1 MRLQLRL
8 TDTAEQ
14 LFRAIV
20 STLGIPPK
28 DVVLD
33 ALGLL
38 HFAINEVRQ
47 GRKIGSYNPASGE
60 FSAFTTPTLEAL
72 KANTR
77 QAAMQQQAAAAS
89 TA

>member
-8 TDTAEQ
+8 TETAER
-14 LFRAIV
+14 LFTSIA

-38 HFAINEVRQ
+38 HFAITEVGQ
-47 GRKIGSYNPASGE
+47 GRKIGSYNPATGE
-60 FSAFTTPTLEAL
+60 FSAWTTPTLEAL
-72 KANTR
+72 KANAR
-77 QAAMQQQAAAAS
+77 QAVAHQAAAAPIP
-89 TA
+89 